1 MALEITG
8 NIKLDGGIT
17 LQECYARTFY
27 KVYVDSD
34 QVKVG
39 CNYYTSK
46 LAYENNEGTINAHIG
61 LNTYYPYDRLVDGVD
76 VLDFTQI
83 KVKEDLENQGYSVV
97 ITEL

>member
-8 NIKLDGGIT
+8 EVKLDGGIT
-17 LQECYARTFY
+17 LNSVYARTFY
-27 KVYVDSD
+27 KVYVNSNE
-34 QVKVG
+34 VKVG

-46 LAYENNEGTINAHIG
+46 LAYDNNEGTSNAHIA
-61 LNTYYPYDRLVDGVD
+61 LQTYYPYDRLVDGVD